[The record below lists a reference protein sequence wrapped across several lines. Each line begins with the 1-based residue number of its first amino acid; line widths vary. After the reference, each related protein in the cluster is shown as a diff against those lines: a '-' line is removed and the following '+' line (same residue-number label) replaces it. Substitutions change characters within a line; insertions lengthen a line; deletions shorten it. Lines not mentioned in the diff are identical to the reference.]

1 MARIDIRL
9 EPEAKAKLEQLAK
22 THNQTITT
30 YVLDKAVFELLE
42 KLQQEEINQVLLE
55 QVCQKNKQIEEKDR

>member
-9 EPEAKAKLEQLAK
+9 EPEVKAKLEQLAK
-22 THNQTITT
+22 THNQTITA
-30 YVLDKAVFELLE
+30 YVLDKAVFEPLE